1 MTGTRGRGRGRRR
14 TVLLALPL
22 LVFVAVALLAG
33 ALAPADPTS
42 TDLSAALRPPDAAHW
57 LGTDQLGRDQLSR
70 VVWAAR
76 TSMTVTAAVLAV
88 ALGVGLL
95 LGTAGALLG
104 GAVDRV
110 VTWAV
115 ELALSV
121 PALLLALTV
130 LGVRGPG
137 TGSLVLA
144 LSLLAWAPYAR
155 VARGAALAYR
165 AGPAHDALTGLGA
178 HPARVLT
185 VHALPAAARPAMVLA
200 STDVG
205 AVVLST
211 ATLSFLGLGIAPPTP
226 EWGQMLVE
234 SRPYLATAWWLWL
247 PPGLALTAV
256 ALSGNLLG
264 EHLGLPPELRRWQWR
279 MPHLRRG
286 RCSATEVGGS
296 PGAEQP
302 EPSASRGPGR
312 ATATGPGAPVLVV
325 RNLRVVHETAHG
337 AVTAVDGLGYQVRPG
352 EVLALVGESG
362 SGKSSALLAPL
373 GLTAPSARVTGSA
386 TVAGTELLGAPEAV
400 LRQVRGGQVGVVFQD
415 PAAAL
420 NPLRTVGS
428 VVGEALRPR
437 VRGDGARTRVV
448 DLLRAVGLPEPERMV
463 RCYPHELS
471 GGMRQR
477 VLIAA
482 ALACDP
488 AVLLADEP
496 TTALD
501 VTVQAEVLALLADL
515 RRSRGLAVVLV
526 SHDLAVVA
534 EVADRVLVLDRGRVV
549 EEGPTGQ
556 VVGRPC
562 HPLTRALVEAVPV
575 IGRPVQV
582 TR

>member
-1 MTGTRGRGRGRRR
+1 MTGARGRVWGR

-33 ALAPADPTS
+33 VLAPADPTS
-42 TDLSAALRPPDAAHW
+42 TDLSAALRAPDATHW

-76 TSMTVTAAVLAV
+76 TSMTVATAVLAV

-155 VARGAALAYR
+155 VARGAVLAYR
-165 AGPAHDALTGLGA
+165 SGPAYDALTGLGA

-185 VHALPAAARPAMVLA
+185 VHALPAAARPALVLA

-264 EHLGLPPELRRWQWR
+264 EHLALPPELRRWRWR
-279 MPHLRRG
+279 SPRPRRG
-286 RCSATEVGGS
+286 RRSGTEVGGS
-296 PGAEQP
+296 PSTGQP
-302 EPSASRGPGR
+302 EPPTSRGSGR
-312 ATATGPGAPVLVV
+312 AGAPVLVV
-325 RNLRVVHETAHG
+325 RDLRVVHDTPCG
-337 AVTAVDGLGYQVRPG
+337 TVTAVDGLEYRVRPR

-373 GLTAPSARVTGSA
+373 GLTAPTARVTGSA

-400 LRQVRGGQVGVVFQD
+400 LRRVRGGQVGVVFQD
-415 PAAAL
+415 PATAL

-428 VVGEALRPR
+428 MVGEALRPR
-437 VRGDGARTRVV
+437 VRGAGARARVV
-448 DLLRAVGLPEPERMV
+448 DLLRTVGLPEPEQMA

-482 ALACDP
+482 ALAGDP

-501 VTVQAEVLALLADL
+501 VTMQAEVLTLLADL

-534 EVADRVLVLDRGRVV
+534 EVADRVLVLDHGRVV

-556 VVGRPC
+556 VVSCPR

-575 IGRPVQV
+575 IGRPVRV